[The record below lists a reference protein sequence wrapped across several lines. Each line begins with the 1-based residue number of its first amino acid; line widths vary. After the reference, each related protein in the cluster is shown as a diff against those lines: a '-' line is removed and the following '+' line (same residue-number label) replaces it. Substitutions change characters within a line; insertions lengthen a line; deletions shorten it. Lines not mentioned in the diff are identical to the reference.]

1 MSYGEYLPIFY
12 GCVAFELPLCMGEL
26 SIVCI
31 LVEESALS
39 LTTELRRA
47 THSYFLLLAT
57 RIQTYD
63 RGSATWPRCL
73 APFQEL
79 KKKKKHILFYWSIV
93 D

>member
-1 MSYGEYLPIFY
+1 MSYGEYLPILY

-31 LVEESALS
+31 LVEESALL
-39 LTTELRRA
+39 LTTELKRA

-63 RGSATWPRCL
+63 QGSATWPKCL
-73 APFQEL
+73 APFQDL
-79 KKKKKHILFYWSIV
+79 KKKAHFILLEYSW
-93 D
+93 